1 MIVYVLNGQHW
12 PTMGHQVSASVFAPS
27 IGMSKHLW
35 QIDTGNGRSYTHIA
49 LDVLSPMELRTPS
62 CPKSHTHFER
72 PWNADDFMFKLVKR
86 KV

>member
-1 MIVYVLNGQHW
+1 MYINIYVLYAY
-12 PTMGHQVSASVFAPS
+12 TYVYTYVY
-27 IGMSKHLW
+27 IY
-35 QIDTGNGRSYTHIA
+35 IYVYTGNGRSHTHIA
-49 LDVLSPMELRTPS
+49 LVVLSPMELRTPS